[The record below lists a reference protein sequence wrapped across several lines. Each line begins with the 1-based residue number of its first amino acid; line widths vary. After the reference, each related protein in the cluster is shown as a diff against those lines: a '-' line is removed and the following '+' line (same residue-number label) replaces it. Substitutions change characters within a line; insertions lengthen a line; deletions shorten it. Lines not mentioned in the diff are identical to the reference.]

1 MFGLAQQNPNGLCS
15 QLCAFLRHRNVELMS
30 SKQDTSAP
38 QGYNMGHRHS
48 LTIETNP
55 LHLLPSNMRRFSQ
68 ADTARHPAAPLL
80 SKLAARQQIPEA
92 VAEKKDD
99 DEQQQPKPEE
109 K

>member
-1 MFGLAQQNPNGLCS
+1 MASSQQDASPPP
-15 QLCAFLRHRNVELMS
+15 
-30 SKQDTSAP
+30 T
-38 QGYNMGHRHS
+38 GYNMGHRHS

-92 VAEKKDD
+92 VVEKKGDD
-99 DEQQQPKPEE
+99 DKSE
-109 K
+109 KK